1 MFDVGAFAS
10 GLLTGL
16 REGVEAALIVAIICS
31 YLARTGNARHFG
43 KIWLGVGAA
52 VAVSLVLGALV
63 YVTVGG
69 LEEPYEQIF
78 EGLTMLVAAGVVTWM
93 LFWMRRQASSVK
105 GDLQRAVERV
115 LTEGT
120 AWGLAVLAFTAVI
133 REGFETALFL
143 VGQATAAAGASGE
156 EGALA
161 VLAFTAVIREG
172 LETALF
178 LVGQATAATDG
189 AAGEAGAPAVLVG
202 ALVGLAI
209 AVAIG
214 YGFYRGSRFLDIRT
228 FFRWTGVLLI
238 FIAAGLLSHA
248 VHEFVE
254 IGWITIGTSLAFDIG
269 AVLPHD
275 TGIGL
280 FLRAIFGYTSSPEW
294 IVFVTWAVYVVVVLV
309 LYLRPTKPVASEP
322 RPVEPRP
329 EPTGAAPAA
338 GG

>member
-1 MFDVGAFAS
+1 MFDVGAFTS

-16 REGVEAALIVAIICS
+16 REGVEAALIVAIVCS

-43 KIWLGVGAA
+43 KVGAGVAAA
-52 VAVSLVLGALV
+52 VAASFLLGAVIL
-63 YVTVGG
+63 VTVGN
-69 LEEPYEQIF
+69 LEEPYEQVF
-78 EGLTMLVAAGVVTWM
+78 EGVMMLAAAGVVTWM
-93 LFWMRRQASSVK
+93 LFWMRRQASSVR
-105 GDLQRAVERV
+105 GDLQRAVDRT

-120 AWGLAVLAFTAVI
+120 AWG
-133 REGFETALFL
+133 
-143 VGQATAAAGASGE
+143 
-156 EGALA
+156 LA

-178 LVGQATAATDG
+178 LVGQATAAANG
-189 AAGEAGAPAVLVG
+189 SAGDAGAMAVLAG
-202 ALVGLAI
+202 ALVGLGI

-214 YGFYRGSRFLDIRT
+214 FGFYRGSRALDIRT

-254 IGWITIGTSLAFDIG
+254 IGWITVGTGPAFDIG

-275 TGIGL
+275 AGIGL
-280 FLRAIFGYTSSPEW
+280 FLRAIFGYSSSPEW
-294 IVFVTWAVYVVVVLV
+294 VVFVTWVVYVVVVLA
-309 LYLRPTKPVASEP
+309 LYLRPVTP
-322 RPVEPRP
+322 RPPEPQAEQRP

>member
-1 MFDVGAFAS
+1 MFDVGAFTS

-16 REGVEAALIVAIICS
+16 REGVEAALIVAIVCS

-43 KIWLGVGAA
+43 KVGAGVVAA
-52 VAVSLVLGALV
+52 VAASFALGALIL
-63 YVTVGG
+63 VTVGG

-78 EGLTMLVAAGVVTWM
+78 EGMMMLAAAGVVTWM
-93 LFWMRRQASSVK
+93 LFWMRRQASSVT
-105 GDLQRAVERV
+105 GDLQRAVDRT

-120 AWGLAVLAFTAVI
+120 AWG
-133 REGFETALFL
+133 
-143 VGQATAAAGASGE
+143 
-156 EGALA
+156 LA

-178 LVGQATAATDG
+178 LVGQATAAANG
-189 AAGEAGAPAVLVG
+189 SAGDAGAMAVLAG

-214 YGFYRGSRFLDIRT
+214 FAFYRGSRALDIRT

-254 IGWITIGTSLAFDIG
+254 IGWITVGTGPAFDIG

-294 IVFVTWAVYVVVVLV
+294 VVFVTWVVYVVVVLA
-309 LYLRPTKPVASEP
+309 LYLRPVAP
-322 RPVEPRP
+322 RPPEPQAEQRP

>member
-1 MFDVGAFAS
+1 MFDVGAFTS

-16 REGVEAALIVAIICS
+16 REGVEAALIVAIICA
-31 YLARTGNARHFG
+31 YLARTGNVRHFG
-43 KIWLGVGAA
+43 KIWVGRRARPWRPRSRSA
-52 VAVSLVLGALV
+52 RRSSSPWA
-63 YVTVGG
+63 G

-78 EGLTMLVAAGVVTWM
+78 EGATLLVAAGVVTWM

-105 GDLQRAVERV
+105 GDLQRAVDRV

-120 AWGLAVLAFTAVI
+120 AWG
-133 REGFETALFL
+133 
-143 VGQATAAAGASGE
+143 
-156 EGALA
+156 LA

-178 LVGQATAATDG
+178 LVGQATAAADG
-189 AAGEAGAPAVLVG
+189 ASGEAGAVAVLVG
-202 ALVGLAI
+202 ALVGLGI
-209 AVAIG
+209 AVALG
-214 YGFYRGSRFLDIRT
+214 YGFYRGSRALNLAA

-254 IGWITIGTSLAFDIG
+254 IGWITVGTSPAFDIS

-275 TGIGL
+275 EGIGL

-294 IVFVTWAVYVVVVLV
+294 VTLITWATYVVVVLA
-309 LYLRPTKPVASEP
+309 LYLRPVAPRPAGSRPAEP
-322 RPVEPRP
+322 RPAEPRP
-329 EPTGAAPAA
+329 EPTAAKPAA
-338 GG
+338 GA